1 MEKKSSYS
9 NLVAGQNKLIDLQIF
24 HFSFLFCVFILKWE
38 ELGGMYV
45 SIYVLVYIRPQHL
58 SFLVT

>member
-45 SIYVLVYIRPQHL
+45 RIYVLVYIRPQHL